1 VHGANGYF
9 IDQFISS
16 STNLRTDAYDG
27 PVERRARFLIEMVEA
42 VGEVWGLDRV
52 GVRLSPLGQMNNIS
66 DSDPEATFG
75 YIAETLDDLR
85 FAYLHIANP
94 AAAALEKG
102 LPTDARAER
111 MLALIRQKYRGIL
124 IIAGGFD
131 HDHAEQIRRG
141 RRHAA
146 GKQSCSRRVPGNGQ
160 PFVAVLFKNFVI
172 RGGGRPDRS
181 AGRYAK
187 RSGTF
192 PSSCSHHP
200 DAKPSHHSDAKLFAP
215 RFSCGDHHCKK
226 IRKKLTGVRAWTIT
240 FDYSST
246 TYAEQASDLLS
257 RRLPNLE

>member
-1 VHGANGYF
+1 MHGANGYF

-27 PVERRARFLIEMVEA
+27 PVERRARFLIEVVEA

-111 MLALIRQKYRGIL
+111 MLALIRQKYRGTL
-124 IIAGGFD
+124 IITGGFD

-141 RRHAA
+141 RRRTA
-146 GKQSCSRRVPGNGQ
+146 GSNPAVGAFLETDSHSSPSGSR
-160 PFVAVLFKNFVI
+160 I
-172 RGGGRPDRS
+172 S
-181 AGRYAK
+181 
-187 RSGTF
+187 
-192 PSSCSHHP
+192 
-200 DAKPSHHSDAKLFAP
+200 
-215 RFSCGDHHCKK
+215 
-226 IRKKLTGVRAWTIT
+226 
-240 FDYSST
+240 
-246 TYAEQASDLLS
+246 
-257 RRLPNLE
+257 

>member
-94 AAAALEKG
+94 PPPRSRKACRR
-102 LPTDARAER
+102 THARS
-111 MLALIRQKYRGIL
+111 G
-124 IIAGGFD
+124 
-131 HDHAEQIRRG
+131 
-141 RRHAA
+141 
-146 GKQSCSRRVPGNGQ
+146 CSR
-160 PFVAVLFKNFVI
+160 
-172 RGGGRPDRS
+172 
-181 AGRYAK
+181 
-187 RSGTF
+187 
-192 PSSCSHHP
+192 
-200 DAKPSHHSDAKLFAP
+200 
-215 RFSCGDHHCKK
+215 
-226 IRKKLTGVRAWTIT
+226 
-240 FDYSST
+240 
-246 TYAEQASDLLS
+246 
-257 RRLPNLE
+257 